1 MGLTART
8 SRGNVTPAQTSAA
21 TCEITK
27 LVARLTYTR
36 GETPE
41 TLRRLVQQRAAARSC
56 RSAVASGNG
65 LTPPIE
71 AYVDRVA
78 LYAYR
83 VTDRDIETLR
93 AAGCSEDAIFELTL
107 CAAVGAAIGR
117 MGQAASAIRGEL

>member
-1 MGLTART
+1 MGLTATT
-8 SRGNVTPAQTSAA
+8 SRGNVMPVQTTAA
-21 TCEITK
+21 PCEITK
-27 LVARLTYTR
+27 LVDRLTHTR

-41 TLRRLVQQRAAARSC
+41 TIRRLVQQRSAARAC

-83 VTDRDIETLR
+83 VTDRDIEILR

-107 CAAVGAAIGR
+107 CAAVGAAMGR
-117 MGQAASAIRGEL
+117 MRQAASAIRGDL

>member
-1 MGLTART
+1 MKLVQTTAAPSEITALVDGLTH
-8 SRGNVTPAQTSAA
+8 
-21 TCEITK
+21 
-27 LVARLTYTR
+27 TR

-41 TLRRLVQQRAAARSC
+41 TVRHLVQQRAAAHSC
-56 RSAVASGNG
+56 RVAVACGNG
-65 LTPPIE
+65 LSPLIE

-83 VTDRDIETLR
+83 VTDRDIEDLR

-117 MGQAASAIRGEL
+117 MGQAASAMRGEL